1 MVSYQVQTGV
11 RPVVTAEQCER
22 VYQLSYRDYMD
33 LMIGFKVLR

>member
-11 RPVVTAEQCER
+11 RPVVTAER